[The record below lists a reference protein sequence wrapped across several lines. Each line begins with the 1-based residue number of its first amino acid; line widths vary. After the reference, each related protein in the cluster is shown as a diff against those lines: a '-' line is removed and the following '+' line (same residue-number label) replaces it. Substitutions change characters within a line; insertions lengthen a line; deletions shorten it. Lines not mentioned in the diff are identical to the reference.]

1 MDNRKKEMMLQE
13 ERPLV
18 ELPILLGILSV
29 LLFFGLGIG
38 LLVFSAPI
46 MVAFF
51 LAGVVS
57 ISILLN
63 PFIGAILFIAAA
75 YLHPL
80 QFMPGLKYSNFTTGV
95 AFVIFLAWGFHVLV
109 YRDLYI
115 PKSKQWVWFF
125 CFVLLAGMS
134 SAMRWG
140 ESSFYYI
147 DLLKV
152 FVLYF
157 LIAVL
162 TKTKRHIFV
171 LIAVLLFLGLMTAV
185 LAIYQN
191 IHGVGLRLSEG
202 ILRITG
208 FSNDPNDLALSL
220 LLLLPLTIGLFL
232 KSRRFVSKA
241 ATLILL
247 FLFLLVIALT
257 FSRAVYLA
265 VPIVFILSV
274 WRFVRKNK
282 RVLVILMI
290 FLGIVPVL
298 HFLPQ
303 RFFKRI
309 ETISMVNIDPSI
321 WSRVDGYVVGLKMMA
336 EHPFVGVGIGR
347 WQREYWPL
355 AIEMPLIRTKMSS
368 VQHNI
373 FIEVGSETGIMGLIS
388 FVLLTIYAF
397 KDVRIASMIFEKSK
411 DAFLS
416 IFSKSLEIG
425 LIGFLISTMFVA
437 AIHVKFFWIILG
449 FILALKGLALK
460 IQSKELKIK

>member
-1 MDNRKKEMMLQE
+1 MDNKKKEIIWQE
-13 ERPLV
+13 ERPLI
-18 ELPILLGILSV
+18 ELPILLVIISV
-29 LLFFGLGIG
+29 LLFFGLGVGI
-38 LLVFSAPI
+38 LVFSAPI
-46 MVAFF
+46 MLALF
-51 LAGVVS
+51 LAAVVC

-95 AFVIFLAWGFHVLV
+95 AFVIFLAWGFHILV

-125 CFVLLAGMS
+125 SFALLAGLS

-162 TKTKRHIFV
+162 TKTKRHIFI
-171 LIAVLLFLGLMTAV
+171 LIAALLFLGLMTAV

-191 IHGVGLRLSEG
+191 IHGVGLKMSGG

-208 FSNDPNDLALSL
+208 FSDNPNDLALSL
-220 LLLLPLTIGLFL
+220 LLLLPFTIGLFL
-232 KSRRFVSKA
+232 KINRFAAKA
-241 ATLILL
+241 AALILL

-265 VPIVFILSV
+265 LPIVFILSV
-274 WRFVRKNK
+274 WKFIKKDK
-282 RVLVILMI
+282 RALVIVMI
-290 FLGIVPVL
+290 FLAIAPAF

-373 FIEVGSETGIMGLIS
+373 FIEVGSETGVTGLIL
-388 FVLLTIYAF
+388 FVLLTIHAF
-397 KDVRIASMIFEKSK
+397 KDARIASIIFEKSK
-411 DAFLS
+411 DTFLS

-449 FILALKGLALK
+449 FILALKRLALK
-460 IQSKELKIK
+460 MRSEELEIK